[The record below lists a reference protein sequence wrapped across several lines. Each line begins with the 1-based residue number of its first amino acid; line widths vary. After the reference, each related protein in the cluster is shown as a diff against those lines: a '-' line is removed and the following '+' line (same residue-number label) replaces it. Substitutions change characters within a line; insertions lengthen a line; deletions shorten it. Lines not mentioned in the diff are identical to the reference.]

1 MTALFEQL
9 LRRRGLDK
17 DFLYP
22 QYDKLFDPYDLK
34 GVGEAVT
41 RIRAARDADERI
53 VVYGDYDA
61 DGVTSSAL
69 LKSALKRYGCKK
81 VEIILPN
88 RFTDGYGLNMPAVD
102 GIVERGAKLVITVDC
117 GSGSEEVIATLR
129 ERGVDTIVTD
139 HHEIPHVPK
148 SAVAVINPKRGD
160 KVGRR
165 MAGVGVAF
173 ALARALNMDTN
184 GGTCDGQEKWL
195 LDLVVIGTICDSMEL
210 RGENRILSYY
220 GMKVLGKTRR
230 LGLRELAQVAGVD
243 LKRLSAHAIG
253 FQLGPRINAAGR
265 MGSADLALELVT
277 ATSRAK
283 AFALARELDE
293 LNSERRKAQDAA
305 VAEIEVADKDAV
317 IVAQGKW
324 HEGILGIIAGRL
336 VEIYQK
342 PAFAITELD
351 DGRLKGSGRSF
362 GEFSLADALEA
373 CGGGLLLG
381 GGGHAGA
388 CGITLEKEKLEA
400 FKKTINRYYKDL
412 KLRNQERFLRRASD
426 LRLNDLSGIGE
437 ELFEEIC
444 LLEPFGEG
452 NEEPVFEFE
461 GILCS
466 KRIMKDKHLALT
478 IRDDAKNSM
487 KMMAFHASKEWM
499 AVENGDKVRLQFVL
513 AKNEWRGKVS
523 IEGNVLS
530 LERID

>member
-9 LRRRGLDK
+9 LRQRGLDR

-22 QYDKLFDPYDLK
+22 QYEKLFDPYGLK
-34 GVGEAVT
+34 GVREAVA
-41 RIRAARDADERI
+41 RIRVARDAGEAI

-69 LKSALKRYGCKK
+69 LKSALKQYGCKK

-102 GIVERGAKLVITVDC
+102 GIIERGAKLVVTVDC
-117 GSGSEEVIATLR
+117 GSGSEEVIAELKK
-129 ERGVDTIVTD
+129 RGVDTVVTD

-148 SAVAVINPKRGD
+148 SAVAVINPKQGD
-160 KVGRR
+160 KVGKC

-184 GGTCDGQEKWL
+184 GGECNGQEKWL

-210 RGENRILSYY
+210 RDENRILSYY

-230 LGLRELAQVAGVD
+230 PGLKELAQVAGVD
-243 LKRLSAHAIG
+243 LKKLNAHAIG

-283 AFALARELDE
+283 AFTLAQE
-293 LNSERRKAQDAA
+293 LNELNGERRKAQDAA
-305 VAEIEVADKDAV
+305 VAEIEVANKDAV

-336 VEIYQK
+336 VEIYKK

-373 CGGGLLLG
+373 CGDGLLLG

-388 CGITLEKEKLEA
+388 CGITLENEKLEA
-400 FKKTINRYYKDL
+400 FKEVINRYYKSL
-412 KLRNQERFLRRASD
+412 KLHNQERFLRSESD
-426 LRLNDLSGIGE
+426 LKLKDLSGINE

-444 LLEPFGEG
+444 LLEPFGDG
-452 NEEPVFEFE
+452 NEEPVFEFD
-461 GILCS
+461 GAVCG
-466 KRIMKDKHLALT
+466 KRIVKDKHLALT
-478 IRDDAKNSM
+478 VRDSAKKNM
-487 KMMAFHASKEWM
+487 KMMAFYAPEEWM
-499 AVENGDKVRLQFVL
+499 ATENGDKVRLQFTL
-513 AKNEWRGKVS
+513 TKNEWRGGVS
-523 IEGNVLS
+523 IEGSVLS
-530 LERID
+530 LERMA